1 MNRMGKDFEGHCCSG
16 YRTASGK
23 CSGLCSTKFRVCLKH
38 YQTTIDPL
46 QECTFGEEVTPILG
60 TNNVLVKSAPI
71 QFPLDFKW
79 PGTFSLIIEA
89 WHENNKS
96 AGKIFVKICSNV
108 RGEISRESIWWE
120 IHCFYRPFSMRSIAI
135 LLGDDSFHPKS
146 HSFKNLPDKLF

>member
-38 YQTTIDPL
+38 YQTTIDPS

-60 TNNVLVKSAPI
+60 ANNVLVKSASPI

-79 PGTFSLIIEA
+79 PGTFSLIVEA

-96 AGKIFVKICSNV
+96 SGKIFVFQKLQMLEVKSVGSQFGGKLIVSDDELEREVNWNP
-108 RGEISRESIWWE
+108 SR
-120 IHCFYRPFSMRSIAI
+120 I
-135 LLGDDSFHPKS
+135 LFIQTHSDY
-146 HSFKNLPDKLF
+146 HSFKNF